1 MPEDET
7 PQPVALL
14 QLVVAEPAGYC
25 DPVTGLCVM
34 PEAKEDGE
42 PDGDMGRDQGPAQRP

>member
-1 MPEDET
+1 MPHDEIRE
-7 PQPVALL
+7 PVTVL

-34 PEAKEDGE
+34 PEATGDGE
-42 PDGDMGRDQGPAQRP
+42 VDGDMGRDQGPAQRT